1 MSVCPANI
9 GLFFEKIAIFVP
21 VNRKHHVRTPCRT
34 APPPNDRRIHR
45 SGTPRGTERRV
56 PQVLRDGQRPL
67 VHPLGSAGRGQDHPR
82 ADRRHA
88 ARTSL
93 LHPLGRDVGRE
104 GGARSDRVGPQEPF
118 LRPAAP
124 VPVHRRDTPLQQVA
138 AGLAAG
144 GRRTGCRDAHRR
156 DDREPVVRGDLAA
169 AEPLPGL
176 HSPPDGGQGPANAA
190 RPGADRRRGTPG
202 AGNRGPGDGRAV
214 PFLGRRRTQAAQH
227 PRHRHRRHRGQG
239 HDHRPLCHGLP
250 PAEHRPL
257 RQERRAALRHHLGL
271 HQVGPGQRSQRGDL
285 PSRGCSPEA
294 RSRASSPGGS

>member
-1 MSVCPANI
+1 MSAPLAERLRPRTIDEYI
-9 GLFFEKIAIFVP
+9 GQEHLVGRNGVFRKFFETGNVP
-21 VNRKHHVRTPCRT
+21 SF
-34 APPPNDRRIHR
+34 I
-45 SGTPRGTERRV
+45 
-56 PQVLRDGQRPL
+56 L
-67 VHPLGSAGRGQDHPR
+67 LGSAGRGQDHPR

-144 GRRTGCRDAHRR
+144 GRRAGCRDAHRR
-156 DDREPVVRGDLAA
+156 HDREPVVRGDLAA

-239 HDHRPLCHGLP
+239 HDHRPVMSRTASSRTSP
-250 PAEHRPL
+250 STTRTASSTTTSSRPSSS
-257 RQERRAALRHHLGL
+257 RSGAAIPTRR
-271 HQVGPGQRSQRGDL
+271 STTW
-285 PSRGCSPEA
+285 RGCSPEA
-294 RSRASSPGGS
+294 RSRASSPGGW